1 LGLQS
6 SEAFGSFLHGCR
18 GPAVS
23 SWKRAKTKTHTVFLL
38 AKLTPLNINI
48 GSDRFAMFN
57 KERGIFNLNKERSLC
72 ESRLLFAE
80 QVASLRAIW

>member
-1 LGLQS
+1 
-6 SEAFGSFLHGCR
+6 
-18 GPAVS
+18 
-23 SWKRAKTKTHTVFLL
+23 LL

>member
-1 LGLQS
+1 LQ
-6 SEAFGSFLHGCR
+6 R
-18 GPAVS
+18 YVS
-23 SWKRAKTKTHTVFLL
+23 SWKRAKTKTHTVLLL